1 MKNSRRHLAAYVRE
15 LHRKA
20 CARAAQLFFL
30 IQQIKSSTREGRKKE
45 KDIVFFYISSHM
57 SRALRKKTP
66 MNVAIPPVV
75 QAIEQQE
82 TRGKTRF
89 FSATTMSFICMT
101 IINSAQHCKSGVII
115 AVI

>member
-1 MKNSRRHLAAYVRE
+1 
-15 LHRKA
+15 
-20 CARAAQLFFL
+20 
-30 IQQIKSSTREGRKKE
+30 
-45 KDIVFFYISSHM
+45 M

-89 FSATTMSFICMT
+89 FSATTTTLSSICMT
-101 IINSAQHCKSGVII
+101 IINNTALQKRRDNCCNLII
-115 AVI
+115 ESKNYVLEYWINVMIYINVEIVP